1 MKSATEEL
9 ITSIKKNLKQT
20 SINKVDEVKVMESML
35 NDKDFTIG
43 VYDKGL
49 GYIGQKCPHEE
60 AKNFVSGVIASS
72 TKLDKKDADILSDKY
87 VFTKKDANFLLS
99 NMRDFIN
106 VYSGTGRKVN
116 IIQNAKSE
124 ANLYTRDVA
133 AGTKIVPDKDNPGKT
148 KEIKTAPF
156 TKIVVQNKSPK
167 YNKGE

>member
-9 ITSIKKNLKQT
+9 ITSIKKNLSRT
-20 SINKVDEVKVMESML
+20 SINKVDEVNVMESML

-43 VYDKGL
+43 VYDKGI
-49 GYIGQKCPHEE
+49 GYIGQKCPHDE
-60 AKNFVSGVIASS
+60 AKGFISNIIASA

-87 VFTKKDANFLLS
+87 VFTKKDANYLLS

-106 VYSGTGRKVN
+106 VYSGTGRKMN

-124 ANLYTRDVA
+124 ANIYTRDMP
-133 AGTKIVPDKDNPGKT
+133 AGSKLIPDKDHPGDIR
-148 KEIKTAPF
+148 EVKTAPF